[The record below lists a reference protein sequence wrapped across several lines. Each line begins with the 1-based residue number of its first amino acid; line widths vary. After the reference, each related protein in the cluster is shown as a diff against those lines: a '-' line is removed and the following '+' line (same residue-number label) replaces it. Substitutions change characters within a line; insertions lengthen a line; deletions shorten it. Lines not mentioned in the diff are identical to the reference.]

1 MGILSVENRDN
12 ILTKHGF
19 KYEHRSVT
27 GELERVYEKC
37 VKFPSIYYGW
47 VAVSIETG
55 EVFIYVEYDCGGEVA
70 TYSEQLENKWEDSQ
84 DRFFRELDELVTGIA
99 SRY

>member
-1 MGILSVENRDN
+1 MGILSVDNKDN

-55 EVFIYVEYDCGGEVA
+55 EVA
-70 TYSEQLENKWEDSQ
+70 TYSNQIETKWEDSQ
-84 DRFFRELDELVTGIA
+84 EDFFKELDELVTGIA
-99 SRY
+99 SSY